1 MVICNISASQI
12 DDWITSK
19 KTGAI
24 YSVLQV
30 YLQVSQREI
39 SEDVYRAGK
48 LVVLQI
54 TEDTAFHHCNA
65 GISVLIWISYQ
76 YIL

>member
-1 MVICNISASQI
+1 M
-12 DDWITSK
+12 
-19 KTGAI
+19 
-24 YSVLQV
+24 YSVLQAWV
-30 YLQVSQREI
+30 CGNLQVSQRKI

-54 TEDTAFHHCNA
+54 TEDTAIRHCNS

>member
-54 TEDTAFHHCNA
+54 TEDTA
-65 GISVLIWISYQ
+65 ILLEYIRQLQIW
-76 YIL
+76 